1 MLASESNSSDSKLI
15 PRQLAAGSIHF
26 YNMIIKLNKFGTTLT
41 SRQDGKEAYNAFFS
55 TLKFVP
61 DNEEIE
67 IDFDGVV
74 TFTPSWADEFI
85 TPILSIY
92 GSRVKLINTQ
102 NPSVE
107 ATLRL
112 LEKIK

>member
-1 MLASESNSSDSKLI
+1 
-15 PRQLAAGSIHF
+15 
-26 YNMIIKLNKFGTTLT
+26 MIIKLNKFGTTLT
-41 SRQDGKEAYNAFFS
+41 SRQDGKEAYNAFLS
-55 TLKFVP
+55 TLQSVP
-61 DNEEIE
+61 NNEEIE
-67 IDFDGVV
+67 IDFEGVV

-85 TPILSIY
+85 TPILDNY
-92 GSRVKLINTQ
+92 GGRVKLMHTD

>member
-1 MLASESNSSDSKLI
+1 
-15 PRQLAAGSIHF
+15 
-26 YNMIIKLNKFGTTLT
+26 MIIQLNKFGTTLT
-41 SRQDGKEAYNAFFS
+41 SRQDGKEAYNAFLS
-55 TLKFVP
+55 TLQSVA
-61 DNEEIE
+61 DTEEIE

-85 TPILSIY
+85 TPILGTYS
-92 GSRVKLINTQ
+92 SRVKLLHTD

-112 LEKIK
+112 LAKIK

>member
-1 MLASESNSSDSKLI
+1 
-15 PRQLAAGSIHF
+15 
-26 YNMIIKLNKFGTTLT
+26 MIITLNKFGTTLT
-41 SRQDGKEAYNAFFS
+41 SRQDGKEAYGAYLS
-55 TLKFVP
+55 TLESVSDK
-61 DNEEIE
+61 EEIS

-85 TPILSIY
+85 TPILNTY
-92 GSRVKLINTQ
+92 GNRVKLLPTE

-112 LEKIK
+112 LETIK

>member
-1 MLASESNSSDSKLI
+1 
-15 PRQLAAGSIHF
+15 
-26 YNMIIKLNKFGTTLT
+26 MIIKLNKFGTTLT
-41 SRQDGKEAYNAFFS
+41 SRQDGKEAYNAFRS
-55 TLKFVP
+55 TLETLP
-61 DNEEIE
+61 DGEDIE

-85 TPILSIY
+85 TPILATY
-92 GSRVKLINTQ
+92 GSRVKLMKTDNS
-102 NPSVE
+102 SVE

>member
-1 MLASESNSSDSKLI
+1 
-15 PRQLAAGSIHF
+15 
-26 YNMIIKLNKFGTTLT
+26 MIIKLNKFGTTLT
-41 SRQDGKEAYNAFFS
+41 SRQDGKEAYDAFRS
-55 TLKFVP
+55 TLALVLE
-61 DNEEIE
+61 NEEIE

-85 TPILSIY
+85 TPILNIY
-92 GSRVKLINTQ
+92 GNRVKLLRTD

>member
-1 MLASESNSSDSKLI
+1 
-15 PRQLAAGSIHF
+15 
-26 YNMIIKLNKFGTTLT
+26 MIIRLNKFGTTLT
-41 SRQDGKEAYNAFFS
+41 SRQDGKEAYSAFLS
-55 TLKFVP
+55 TLQSVT
-61 DNEEIE
+61 DNEEIK
-67 IDFDGVV
+67 IDFDGVI

-85 TPILSIY
+85 TPILGAY
-92 GSRVKLINTQ
+92 GSRVKLLHTD

>member
-1 MLASESNSSDSKLI
+1 
-15 PRQLAAGSIHF
+15 
-26 YNMIIKLNKFGTTLT
+26 MIINLNKFGTTLT
-41 SRQDGKEAYNAFFS
+41 SRQDGKEAYSAFLS
-55 TLKFVP
+55 TLQTVP

-67 IDFDGVV
+67 IDFAGVV

-85 TPILSIY
+85 TPILATY
-92 GSRVKLINTQ
+92 GSRVKLIHTG

-112 LEKIK
+112 LAKIK

>member
-1 MLASESNSSDSKLI
+1 
-15 PRQLAAGSIHF
+15 
-26 YNMIIKLNKFGTTLT
+26 MIIKLNKFGTTLT
-41 SRQDGKEAYNAFFS
+41 SRQDGKEAYNAFRS
-55 TLKFVP
+55 TL
-61 DNEEIE
+61 DALSENENVE

-85 TPILSIY
+85 TPILVTY
-92 GSRVKLINTQ
+92 GSRVKLMKTS

-112 LEKIK
+112 LEKIN

>member
-1 MLASESNSSDSKLI
+1 
-15 PRQLAAGSIHF
+15 
-26 YNMIIKLNKFGTTLT
+26 MIIKLNKFGTTLT
-41 SRQDGKEAYNAFFS
+41 SRQDGKEAYNAYRS
-55 TLKFVP
+55 TLESVSP
-61 DNEEIE
+61 NEEIE
-67 IDFDGVV
+67 IDFEGVV

-85 TPILSIY
+85 TPILNTYSK
-92 GSRVKLINTQ
+92 RVKLLNKN

>member
-1 MLASESNSSDSKLI
+1 
-15 PRQLAAGSIHF
+15 
-26 YNMIIKLNKFGTTLT
+26 MIIQLNKFGTTLT
-41 SRQDGKEAYNAFFS
+41 SRQDGKEAYNAFLS
-55 TLKFVP
+55 TLQAVP
-61 DNEEIE
+61 DNEEIK

-85 TPILSIY
+85 TPILGTY
-92 GSRVKLINTQ
+92 HSRVKLMPTD

-112 LEKIK
+112 LAKIK

>member
-1 MLASESNSSDSKLI
+1 MISLN
-15 PRQLAAGSIHF
+15 H
-26 YNMIIKLNKFGTTLT
+26 MIIELNKFGTTLT
-41 SRQDGKEAYNAFFS
+41 SRQDGKEAYNAFLS
-55 TLKFVP
+55 TLQAVP

-85 TPILSIY
+85 TPILNTY
-92 GSRVKLINTQ
+92 GRRVKLLHTD
-102 NPSVE
+102 NPSVK

>member
-1 MLASESNSSDSKLI
+1 
-15 PRQLAAGSIHF
+15 
-26 YNMIIKLNKFGTTLT
+26 MIIKLNKFGTTLT
-41 SRQDGKEAYNAFFS
+41 SRQDGKEAYDAFRS
-55 TLKFVP
+55 TLATVLE
-61 DNEEIE
+61 NEEIE

-85 TPILSIY
+85 TPILNIY
-92 GSRVKLINTQ
+92 GNRVKLLRTD

>member
-1 MLASESNSSDSKLI
+1 MV
-15 PRQLAAGSIHF
+15 
-26 YNMIIKLNKFGTTLT
+26 IKLNKFGTTLT
-41 SRQDGKEAYNAFFS
+41 SRQDGKEAYDAFLS
-55 TLKFVP
+55 TLPSVSG
-61 DNEEIE
+61 NEKIE

-85 TPILSIY
+85 TPILGTY
-92 GSRVKLINTQ
+92 GSRVKLLYTD

-107 ATLRL
+107 ATMRL

>member
-1 MLASESNSSDSKLI
+1 
-15 PRQLAAGSIHF
+15 
-26 YNMIIKLNKFGTTLT
+26 MIITLNKFGTTLT
-41 SRQDGKEAYNAFFS
+41 SRQDGKEAYNAFRS
-55 TLKFVP
+55 TLESVSGT
-61 DNEEIE
+61 EEIQ
-67 IDFDGVV
+67 IDFEGVV

-85 TPILSIY
+85 TPIVNTY
-92 GSRVKLINTQ
+92 GGRVILLHTE

>member
-1 MLASESNSSDSKLI
+1 
-15 PRQLAAGSIHF
+15 
-26 YNMIIKLNKFGTTLT
+26 MIVKLNKFGTTLT
-41 SRQDGKEAYNAFFS
+41 SRQDGKEAYNAFLPTFN
-55 TLKFVP
+55 TLQ
-61 DNEEIE
+61 DEESIE

-85 TPILSIY
+85 TPILATY
-92 GSRVKLINTQ
+92 GSRVKLIHTD

-112 LEKIK
+112 LAKIK

>member
-1 MLASESNSSDSKLI
+1 
-15 PRQLAAGSIHF
+15 
-26 YNMIIKLNKFGTTLT
+26 MIIKLNKFGTTLT
-41 SRQDGKEAYNAFFS
+41 SRQDGKEAYDAFRS
-55 TLKFVP
+55 TLASVSE
-61 DNEEIE
+61 NEEIE

-85 TPILSIY
+85 TPILNTY
-92 GSRVKLINTQ
+92 GNRVKLLRTD

>member
-1 MLASESNSSDSKLI
+1 
-15 PRQLAAGSIHF
+15 
-26 YNMIIKLNKFGTTLT
+26 MIIQLNKFGTTLT
-41 SRQDGKEAYNAFFS
+41 SRQDGKEAYNAYRS
-55 TLKFVP
+55 TLESVLE
-61 DNEEIE
+61 NEKIE

-85 TPILSIY
+85 TPILNTY
-92 GSRVKLINTQ
+92 GNRVKLLHTE

>member
-1 MLASESNSSDSKLI
+1 
-15 PRQLAAGSIHF
+15 
-26 YNMIIKLNKFGTTLT
+26 MIIQLNKFGTTLT
-41 SRQDGKEAYNAFFS
+41 SRQDGKEAYNAFLS
-55 TLKFVP
+55 TLQSVP
-61 DNEEIE
+61 DDEEIK
-67 IDFDGVV
+67 IDFAGVV

-85 TPILSIY
+85 TPILNTY
-92 GSRVKLINTQ
+92 GSRVKLMSTD